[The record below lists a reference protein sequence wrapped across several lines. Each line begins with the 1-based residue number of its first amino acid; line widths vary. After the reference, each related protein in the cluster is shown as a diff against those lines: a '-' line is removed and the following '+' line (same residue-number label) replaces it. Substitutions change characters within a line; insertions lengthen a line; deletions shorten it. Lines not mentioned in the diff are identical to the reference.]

1 MSYKIA
7 DQIIWS
13 HGHVFIHHRII
24 HGGLLPAV
32 VESWFPHSNDTYGL
46 LLEDDI
52 ELSPMFYAWVKLT
65 VLRYRYLPFFLLCS
79 AIPIFNAFFTRYGD
93 PKNKIP
99 HMFGISLYQQKH
111 LELPL
116 DGRQPFNPRTL
127 FSSSGFAHP
136 GTPYLSQI
144 PCSWGAVYFPE
155 QWREFHDYLTF
166 RLSEVSIA
174 IKEDIVPNV
183 RSNRWSKSW
192 KRFFIELIFLR
203 GYVMLYP
210 NYENFVS
217 LSTNHLELGSH
228 VKTRSKAKQDLFLLP
243 LMQLPKEHKKCD
255 LLDLPYGTL
264 PPLDQ
269 LPVLNLTGSLTSVDI
284 IVDTGRLR
292 RDKLTGCNYPAKL
305 YDIPSLMCIH

>member
-1 MSYKIA
+1 VNIDQDCDEVSYKIA

-13 HGHVFIHHRII
+13 HGRVFIHHRII

-32 VESWFPHSNDTYGL
+32 VESWFPHTNDSYGL
-46 LLEDDI
+46 ILEDDI
-52 ELSPMFYAWVKLT
+52 ELSPLYYAWVKMT
-65 VLRYRYLPFFLLCS
+65 VLRYRY
-79 AIPIFNAFFTRYGD
+79 GD
-93 PKNKIP
+93 PRNKIP

-127 FSSSGFAHP
+127 FSSLGLAHP
-136 GTPYLSQI
+136 TTPYLSQI

-155 QWREFHDYLTF
+155 QWREFHDYLTL

-174 IKEDIVPNV
+174 IEEDIVPGV

-192 KRFFIELIFLR
+192 KKFFIELIFLR

-210 NYENFVS
+210 NYDNFVS
-217 LSTNHLELGSH
+217 LSTNHLEVGSH

-243 LMQLPKEHKKCD
+243 LMQLPKERQKCD
-255 LLDLPYGTL
+255 LLDLPHSNL

-269 LPVLNLTGSLTSVDI
+269 LPVLNLTGSLSSVES
-284 IVDTGRLR
+284 IVNTGRLR
-292 RDKLTGCNYPAKL
+292 RDKLTGCNNPAKL
-305 YDIPSLMCIH
+305 YDILSLMCIH